1 MYTVTQT
8 LENGEITMGDN
19 TTITNTNDRQNGDTT
34 ISIEEIVD
42 GNTYYQSVRYFDD
55 GYAITHTTAING
67 VVISSGP
74 GYPET
79 GPLTRTGI
87 EDARYWKR
95 NITTRIYH

>member
-1 MYTVTQT
+1 MD
-8 LENGEITMGDN
+8 NN
-19 TTITNTNDRQNGDTT
+19 TTITNTFSRQTGDWT
-34 ISIEEIVD
+34 ISVEENID
-42 GNTYYQSVRYFDD
+42 GNIAYSSVSYFDD

-67 VVISSGP
+67 VVVSSGR

-95 NITTRIYH
+95 NIVQRIYH